1 MLLINFILYANKGLQ
16 RVPNIQVHPPGLQ
29 MILTIQKSKVIQNE
43 NRATHNPELLKMKQ
57 KIEEAEADEQL
68 KQARKNVHK

>member
-1 MLLINFILYANKGLQ
+1 M
-16 RVPNIQVHPPGLQ
+16 
-29 MILTIQKSKVIQNE
+29 IQNE
-43 NRATHNPELLKMKQ
+43 NRDTRNPELLKMKQ

>member
-1 MLLINFILYANKGLQ
+1 MLLINFILYANKGLHG
-16 RVPNIQVHPPGLQ
+16 VPNIQVHPPGLQ

-43 NRATHNPELLKMKQ
+43 NRATRNPELLKMKQ